1 MLDDLRSSS
10 SFIDDDE
17 ETQANETEVSY
28 RRPVRR
34 RRKEQPF
41 LGMTAQQRFIV
52 SLMLFMMVCILGAVA
67 LVATGSITLPF

>member
-10 SFIDDDE
+10 SFIDDEE
-17 ETQANETEVSY
+17 ETPAQESEAVY
-28 RRPVRR
+28 RRPARR

-52 SLMLFMMVCILGAVA
+52 SLMVFMMVCILGVVA